1 MDIEHG
7 NLDLIANANFT
18 EERSVWA
25 HYSDPYRDSSIV
37 MYIRKGESELYP
49 FKSLIDIAGTEF
61 VLGVGRGVVYSD
73 EFTEL
78 LANPQFSDRLQ
89 IIPTSDIQQYEMLQ
103 AGRIDGFLRSITALK
118 NLEDELGRAI
128 NLEVHPIPVV
138 SARQHVIFSK
148 KSVTAELVQRFN
160 AGLRTI
166 QNNGLFERLVDSY
179 F

>member
-1 MDIEHG
+1 MGWEPWYPYQYVDENNKLTGFDVDFIGAISEQMDCKVEYQEVNWARGLVDIEHG

-37 MYIRKGESELYP
+37 MYIRKGEAELYP

-89 IIPTSDIQQYEMLQ
+89 IIPTSDIQQYLSL
-103 AGRIDGFLRSITALK
+103 IHI
-118 NLEDELGRAI
+118 
-128 NLEVHPIPVV
+128 
-138 SARQHVIFSK
+138 
-148 KSVTAELVQRFN
+148 
-160 AGLRTI
+160 
-166 QNNGLFERLVDSY
+166 
-179 F
+179 